1 MEIYQSLPFYICILF
16 HIKNSKLDN
25 KILYFQIISLINESI
40 NILNT
45 ALIPQPKET
54 LTALWYSNEKFSIGS
69 QKLLSAEL
77 YPQVDGRHMN
87 KDFGILWL
95 TNFMNEIDSTAEQL
109 SWYEDILL
117 ID

>member
-109 SWYEDILL
+109 S
-117 ID
+117 